1 LKITKGNTVVSFE
14 KLWFLQKAHA
24 QRVVATGGVEFKN
37 MVTKVSEAVERLW
50 PRNQLESVLR
60 GRTLSQYIS
69 LLLRADAKSYTNV
82 EEFLSRNNTFFTASL
97 NHPPYVATF
106 SKKPSSAE
114 TSSSVAETHVPVSIL
129 HIAATAL
136 CLVPESHWTAE
147 THRLNIAFYNSATTV
162 DISDSN
168 AADKSIS
175 KEDLAADRAFKRE
188 LYHFLRWALS
198 AGAPGPGIPE
208 TMEIL
213 GRAESIR
220 RLEEARG
227 LTSKT

>member
-1 LKITKGNTVVSFE
+1 V
-14 KLWFLQKAHA
+14 
-24 QRVVATGGVEFKN
+24 
-37 MVTKVSEAVERLW
+37 
-50 PRNQLESVLR
+50 
-60 GRTLSQYIS
+60 
-69 LLLRADAKSYTNV
+69 
-82 EEFLSRNNTFFTASL
+82 
-97 NHPPYVATF
+97 
-106 SKKPSSAE
+106 
-114 TSSSVAETHVPVSIL
+114 HVPVSTL

-147 THRLNIAFYNSATTV
+147 THRLNIASYNGAAV
-162 DISDSN
+162 DFLDS
-168 AADKSIS
+168 DKSVA

-213 GRAESIR
+213 GRTESIR

-227 LTSKT
+227 LN

>member
-1 LKITKGNTVVSFE
+1 MLTH
-14 KLWFLQKAHA
+14 L
-24 QRVVATGGVEFKN
+24 R
-37 MVTKVSEAVERLW
+37 
-50 PRNQLESVLR
+50 ESVLR
-60 GRTLSQYIS
+60 GRTLFQYIS

-82 EEFLSRNNTFFTASL
+82 EEFLSRNNTFFTTSL
-97 NHPPYVATF
+97 NRPPYVATS
-106 SKKPSSAE
+106 SKKSSHAE
-114 TSSSVAETHVPVSIL
+114 TSSSVHVPVSTL

-147 THRLNIAFYNSATTV
+147 THRLNIASYNGAAAV
-162 DISDSN
+162 DFLDS
-168 AADKSIS
+168 DKSVAE
-175 KEDLAADRAFKRE
+175 EDLAADRAFKRE

-213 GRAESIR
+213 GRTESIR

-227 LTSKT
+227 LTYKI